1 MSNTQPLAIRLKPC
15 PPRIGQESYSNDLSM
30 IWEGSD
36 LPAGLHNVLAGLEHC
51 ATEPRAASILC
62 AKLFEAAPQ
71 LLLLAGDAATLYAI
85 QAKQGDRDMT
95 PAEAAAVESVRGNH
109 PVPYLREIA
118 ARILQVESQPRTTTE
133 GDEP

>member
-36 LPAGLHNVLAGLEHC
+36 LPFGLHNVLAGLEQC
-51 ATEPRAASILC
+51 AVEPRAASILC

-85 QAKQGDRDMT
+85 QAMQGDRDMT
-95 PAEAAAVESVRGNH
+95 PAEAASVESVRGNH